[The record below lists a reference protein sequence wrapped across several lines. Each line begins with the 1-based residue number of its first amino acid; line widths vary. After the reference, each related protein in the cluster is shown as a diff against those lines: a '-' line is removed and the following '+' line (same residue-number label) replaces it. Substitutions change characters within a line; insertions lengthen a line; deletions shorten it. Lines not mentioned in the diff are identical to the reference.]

1 MSIYGES
8 VNPAMDMAKGGG
20 LKYALMTP
28 GWESVNE
35 PNLFFAGA
43 LGHGLDWRKSSG
55 GFIHGFRYTARA
67 LSHVIESRLYGTE
80 WPHTTFG
87 MEITPETIGGLL
99 DTDGSVRRTELYS
112 QDLHNEV
119 VNILAAALTDRIA
132 EAAGPY
138 QMFGMLSDGLVFCS
152 EASDSD
158 SAPLRAVMIQ
168 VRKEDLHV
176 CLEVDLWNLI
186 QRVGQE
192 IPSAMFDGNWAAYP
206 RILWAFRYAR
216 PKVTPSLVST
226 QCRSV
231 PKEPAWLIDTHFP
244 RCIFHLF
251 RLLLD

>member
-80 WPHTTFG
+80 WPHTVFG
-87 MEITPETIGGLL
+87 VEITPRTIGDLT
-99 DTDGSVRRTELYS
+99 DTDGSTQGRPELYS
-112 QDLHNEV
+112 LNLENEV
-119 VNILAAALTDRIA
+119 VNTLAAAFTDRIA

-138 QMFGMLSDGLVFCS
+138 
-152 EASDSD
+152 
-158 SAPLRAVMIQ
+158 
-168 VRKEDLHV
+168 LH
-176 CLEVDLWNLI
+176 
-186 QRVGQE
+186 
-192 IPSAMFDGNWAAYP
+192 
-206 RILWAFRYAR
+206 R
-216 PKVTPSLVST
+216 P
-226 QCRSV
+226 
-231 PKEPAWLIDTHFP
+231 I
-244 RCIFHLF
+244 
-251 RLLLD
+251 LLLIPDPIGCLYCC